1 MADME
6 EQARQ
11 SLEEAFNELDESGSG
26 TLGIEEFQDLLF
38 ACGNTASPDEAQA
51 MFRSIDSDGSGGID
65 KDEFIEFMCG
75 LKDGEGEDD
84 SALGSM
90 ILRAQLQASLLSR
103 MMARRLKAAAA
114 ARTGGVDDRQENE
127 SQSIDI
133 EFKIGDPKVQ
143 GGSRDARRKKSRF
156 FLSSLTSS
164 SEPAT
169 PNLGIKALLEFF
181 PGRTDDWPSKV
192 EIAFTLPRREGVP
205 KAKME
210 QLVADWLQ
218 ILEQAKEYKPFKDAL
233 KAANLDMG
241 KWKHALSEMALTF
254 SVIVTGKAVV
264 ELQSYIR
271 NPMEIPL
278 DEGLPVKSSI
288 CVEANLGLS
297 VDALTSEDEAVW
309 QQTVLSHLDKGTFF
323 KVHAD
328 LAAGLTQALK
338 KLPDSILGR
347 EFSDGWLKYFSR
359 LGRYA
364 KLELGFLRTQD
375 ALRHLLEERQNMQ
388 IPDPEVRRFVQ
399 SLRDLKVG
407 HLATFAQLV
416 PRAIGYALWAVH
428 TLTTAPG
435 PSMHVSHHGPILSPR
450 YALWGVQQNAS
461 LIEQLEMMLFFPP
474 AKWAEM
480 LNNLSSCVTGLGEL
494 KVSLNPG
501 VVATLSLTGL
511 DILKVLKTAPLKP
524 EDIKRDEMLESD
536 FEQLCHKLF
545 KEGNATMATATNQQG
560 PLYPGRGLAYME
572 A

>member
-1 MADME
+1 ME
-6 EQARQ
+6 EQALA

-65 KDEFIEFMCG
+65 KEEFIAFMCG
-75 LKDGEGEDD
+75 LKDDEGEEVD

-143 GGSRDARRKKSRF
+143 GGSRDGRPKKSRF

-205 KAKME
+205 RAKME

-288 CVEANLGLS
+288 SVEANLGLS

-328 LAAGLTQALK
+328 LAAGLTQAVK

-347 EFSDGWLKYFSR
+347 EFADGWLKYFSR

-375 ALRHLLEERQNMQ
+375 ALRHLFEERQNMQ

-416 PRAIGYALWAVH
+416 PRAIG
-428 TLTTAPG
+428 
-435 PSMHVSHHGPILSPR
+435 

-511 DILKVLKTAPLKP
+511 DILKALKTAPLKP

-536 FEQLCHKLF
+536 FEQLFRKLF
-545 KEGNATMATATNQQG
+545 KEGNATMATTTNPQA
-560 PLYPGRGLAYME
+560 GRGLAYME

>member
-143 GGSRDARRKKSRF
+143 GGSREARRKKSRF

-205 KAKME
+205 RAKME

-288 CVEANLGLS
+288 SVEANLGLS

-328 LAAGLTQALK
+328 LAAGLTQAVK

-347 EFSDGWLKYFSR
+347 EFADGWLKYFSR

-428 TLTTAPG
+428 TLSTAPG
-435 PSMHVSHHGPILSPR
+435 PSMHVSHHGARTFPQVRSLGCAAERVPHRAARDDALLPASQVGRDAQQLVVLRDRPR
-450 YALWGVQQNAS
+450 RAQGLPQPWRGGHPQPHRPRHTKGAQDSATQAGGYQAGRDAGVR
-461 LIEQLEMMLFFPP
+461 F
-474 AKWAEM
+474 
-480 LNNLSSCVTGLGEL
+480 
-494 KVSLNPG
+494 
-501 VVATLSLTGL
+501 
-511 DILKVLKTAPLKP
+511 
-524 EDIKRDEMLESD
+524 
-536 FEQLCHKLF
+536 
-545 KEGNATMATATNQQG
+545 
-560 PLYPGRGLAYME
+560 
-572 A
+572 

>member
-75 LKDGEGEDD
+75 LKDGEAEDD

-103 MMARRLKAAAA
+103 MLARRLKAAAA

-143 GGSRDARRKKSRF
+143 GGSRDGRRKKSRF

-254 SVIVTGKAVV
+254 SVIVTGRAVV

-359 LGRYA
+359 LGRYY

-375 ALRHLLEERQNMQ
+375 ALRHLFEERQNMQ
-388 IPDPEVRRFVQ
+388 IPDPDVRRFVQ

-416 PRAIGYALWAVH
+416 PRAIGYAL
-428 TLTTAPG
+428 
-435 PSMHVSHHGPILSPR
+435 
-450 YALWGVQQNAS
+450 
-461 LIEQLEMMLFFPP
+461 
-474 AKWAEM
+474 
-480 LNNLSSCVTGLGEL
+480 
-494 KVSLNPG
+494 
-501 VVATLSLTGL
+501 
-511 DILKVLKTAPLKP
+511 
-524 EDIKRDEMLESD
+524 
-536 FEQLCHKLF
+536 
-545 KEGNATMATATNQQG
+545 
-560 PLYPGRGLAYME
+560 
-572 A
+572 

>member
-1 MADME
+1 
-6 EQARQ
+6 
-11 SLEEAFNELDESGSG
+11 
-26 TLGIEEFQDLLF
+26 
-38 ACGNTASPDEAQA
+38 
-51 MFRSIDSDGSGGID
+51 
-65 KDEFIEFMCG
+65 
-75 LKDGEGEDD
+75 
-84 SALGSM
+84 
-90 ILRAQLQASLLSR
+90 
-103 MMARRLKAAAA
+103 
-114 ARTGGVDDRQENE
+114 
-127 SQSIDI
+127 
-133 EFKIGDPKVQ
+133 
-143 GGSRDARRKKSRF
+143 
-156 FLSSLTSS
+156 
-164 SEPAT
+164 
-169 PNLGIKALLEFF
+169 
-181 PGRTDDWPSKV
+181 
-192 EIAFTLPRREGVP
+192 
-205 KAKME
+205 ME

-218 ILEQAKEYKPFKDAL
+218 ILEQAKEYKPFKDEL

-254 SVIVTGKAVV
+254 SVIVTGRAVV

-288 CVEANLGLS
+288 SVEANLGLS

-323 KVHAD
+323 KVHSD
-328 LAAGLTQALK
+328 IAAGLAQAVK

-347 EFSDGWLKYFSR
+347 EFADGWLKYFSR
-359 LGRYA
+359 LSRYT

-375 ALRHLLEERQNMQ
+375 ALRHLFEERQNMQ

-428 TLTTAPG
+428 TLSTAPG
-435 PSMHVSHHGPILSPR
+435 PSMHMSQHGARSQHACVSARRPVPACMCLTTAPVHFPR

-501 VVATLSLTGL
+501 VVATLSLTGF
-511 DILKVLKTAPLKP
+511 DILKALKTAPLKP

-536 FEQLCHKLF
+536 FEQLFRKLF
-545 KEGNATMATATNQQG
+545 KEGNATMATTTNPQ
-560 PLYPGRGLAYME
+560 PGRGLAYME